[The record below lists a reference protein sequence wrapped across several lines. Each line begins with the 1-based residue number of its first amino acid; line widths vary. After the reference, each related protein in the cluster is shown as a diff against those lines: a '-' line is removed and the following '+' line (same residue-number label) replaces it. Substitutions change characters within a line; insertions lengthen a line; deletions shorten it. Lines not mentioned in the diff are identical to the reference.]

1 MASGSILKFMDGTD
15 TGWIE
20 NKGVDGDDKKFIGS
34 IFYRRQGNI
43 VFVRGY
49 GIKSKTIISAGGS
62 LELLTLPSNYRPVNS
77 TGSSAMTNSGSLN
90 GIRIFPV
97 LIAGNGKLYV
107 YANTDADIGTTVSI
121 NFNFIY
127 SAN

>member
-1 MASGSILKFMDGTD
+1 MATGTRQKFMDGTD

-20 NKGVDGDDKKFIGS
+20 NKGTSDNEEKFIGS

-49 GIKSKTIISAGGS
+49 GIKSKTNITAGNS
-62 LELLTLPSNYRPVNS
+62 IELLTLPSNFCPINS
-77 TGSSAMTNSGSLN
+77 TGSSAMTNSGALT

-97 LIAGNGKLYV
+97 LIASNGKLYV
-107 YANTDADIGTTVSI
+107 YANTDTSIPSTAYI
-121 NFNFIY
+121 NFSFVY